1 MKNQFTGVLEAKKES
16 LKMVE
21 KENKNK
27 GHDAWSLS
35 GESVFPLVIPAL
47 RASKSAGYS
56 GRMGTFKQPIPR
68 TETLRGDVRVDRL
81 RDDSFFYERQ
91 LSGFT
96 LIELLVVVLIIGILA
111 AVALPKYQQAV
122 EKSRATQAL
131 IIGRHLKDLERAFF
145 LANGRYTNKFDELDF
160 DVPAGGQLSDDKL
173 HFYIGTYHV
182 KLLENYNRVYIQHGG
197 KPSYV
202 FSIELDTENIICTA
216 YTSDNYAGE
225 GLCKSITGDLTAGV
239 KACSEDYCRSFYW
252 Q

>member
-1 MKNQFTGVLEAKKES
+1 MKNANTG
-16 LKMVE
+16 
-21 KENKNK
+21 
-27 GHDAWSLS
+27 
-35 GESVFPLVIPAL
+35 
-47 RASKSAGYS
+47 
-56 GRMGTFKQPIPR
+56 
-68 TETLRGDVRVDRL
+68 RL
-81 RDDSFFYERQ
+81 
-91 LSGFT
+91 GFT

-182 KLLENYNRVYIQHGG
+182 KLLENYNRVYIQHG

-202 FSIELDTENIICTA
+202 FSIELDTEDIICTA

-225 GLCKSITGDLTAGV
+225 GLCKSITGDLTGV